1 MEKYPINIGGKI
13 CNKMRLFI
21 SILLITISS
30 IFAQQQA
37 DSVGFFVKVGDP
49 GPNFELTFPNGDSTS
64 FAELK
69 GKVIM
74 LQFTASWCSVCR
86 QEMPYIEKDIV
97 KNLKCDELVV
107 IGIDM
112 DEPAEKVIKFAE
124 DMKIT
129 YPLALDPGAKIF
141 GLFADKKSG
150 VTRNVIIDRKGNI
163 AHFTRLFNMEEFNK
177 MVEKIKTL
185 LIDDGGWG

>member
-1 MEKYPINIGGKI
+1 MTVGVKTCRKEI
-13 CNKMRLFI
+13 RQFLSLLF
-21 SILLITISS
+21 LTLSS

-37 DSVGFFVKVGDP
+37 DSIGFYVKIGEASPD
-49 GPNFELTFPNGDSTS
+49 FTITFPNGDSTS
-64 FAELK
+64 FTELK

-86 QEMPYIEKDIV
+86 QEMPHIEKNIV
-97 KNLKCDELVV
+97 QDLKCDDLVV

-129 YPLALDPGAKIF
+129 YPLALDPGAEIF
-141 GLFADKKSG
+141 GLFADKNSG
-150 VTRNVIIDRKGNI
+150 VTRNVIIDKKGEI
-163 AHFTRLFNMEEFNK
+163 AHLTRLFNIEEFTT
-177 MVEKIKTL
+177 MVNKIKIL
-185 LIDDGGWG
+185 LK

>member
-1 MEKYPINIGGKI
+1 MIRHLLSVI
-13 CNKMRLFI
+13 FI
-21 SILLITISS
+21 SISF

-37 DSVGFFVKVGDP
+37 DSVGFYVKIGDP
-49 GPNFELTFPNGDSTS
+49 SPDFTLTFPNGDSTS

-86 QEMPYIEKDIV
+86 QEMPYIENDIV
-97 KNLKCDELVV
+97 QNLKCDDLVV
-107 IGIDM
+107 IGIDR
-112 DEPAEKVIKFAE
+112 DEPIDKVIKFAE
-124 DMKIT
+124 NMKIT
-129 YPLALDPGAKIF
+129 YPLALDPGAEIF

-163 AHFTRLFNMEEFNK
+163 AHLTRLFNMEEFST
-177 MVEKIKTL
+177 MVEKIKIL
-185 LIDDGGWG
+185 LKDNGG